1 MGESN
6 VEENDRSSRYN
17 VAEINDE
24 RIRVVSVT
32 PRFVR
37 SSMRTA
43 IMTRSNTL
51 AVVDNDTGGKCE
63 LSIRGVREAQRFDV
77 GHRNAWF
84 GGSLEQ
90 YGEDALRCRN

>member
-17 VAEINDE
+17 VAEINDK

-37 SSMRTA
+37 SSMKAA
-43 IMTRSNTL
+43 IMTRSNTV
-51 AVVDNDTGGKCE
+51 AVVDDTSGKLE
-63 LSIRGVREAQRFDV
+63 LSIRDVREA
-77 GHRNAWF
+77 
-84 GGSLEQ
+84 
-90 YGEDALRCRN
+90 